1 LLTVLLLSSSLISFL
16 RLNGKR
22 EAPGVSYDSRIF
34 TIRRRYAV
42 TPWHL
47 STKLVVLYLADI
59 DFHEMIELQEDLQK
73 HDEAPYCQI
82 ENKDSSINNNLRNQ
96 KQRQQRPELRKV
108 QALQG
113 KRSLVFVL
121 PKSMAVE
128 LGIEKGDY
136 LSVHVE
142 LPRKIV
148 LEKAEV

>member
-1 LLTVLLLSSSLISFL
+1 
-16 RLNGKR
+16 
-22 EAPGVSYDSRIF
+22 
-34 TIRRRYAV
+34 
-42 TPWHL
+42 
-47 STKLVVLYLADI
+47 
-59 DFHEMIELQEDLQK
+59 MIELQEKQQQREEDSYYQSEK
-73 HDEAPYCQI
+73 
-82 ENKDSSINNNLRNQ
+82 KDSVDNDVLQQ
-96 KQRQQRPELRKV
+96 KQRQWRPELRKV

-113 KRSLVFVL
+113 ERSLIFVL

>member
-1 LLTVLLLSSSLISFL
+1 MT
-16 RLNGKR
+16 
-22 EAPGVSYDSRIF
+22 
-34 TIRRRYAV
+34 
-42 TPWHL
+42 
-47 STKLVVLYLADI
+47 
-59 DFHEMIELQEDLQK
+59 ELQEKLQK
-73 HDEAPYCQI
+73 HDKDSYCQI
-82 ENKDSSINNNLRNQ
+82 KREDSFINNNLRKQ

-113 KRSLVFVL
+113 ERSLVFVL

>member
-1 LLTVLLLSSSLISFL
+1 LSSSLFFFL
-16 RLNGKR
+16 RLIGKR
-22 EAPGVSYDSRIF
+22 RAAAGVSYGSRIF
-34 TIRRRYAV
+34 AVSCRYAV

-47 STKLVVLYLADI
+47 STKLVVLYFTNI
-59 DFHEMIELQEDLQK
+59 DYHEMIELQEKLQK
-73 HDEAPYCQI
+73 HDEGSYCQI
-82 ENKDSSINNNLRNQ
+82 KREDSSINNNLRNE

-113 KRSLVFVL
+113 ERSLVFVL